1 MWQAGGRPRVLVA
14 DGDEQTLTQLA
25 LRLGRAGYEVL
36 VARDGEEAVAR
47 ATTEHPDICV
57 IDAMTP
63 KLTGWDVA
71 RRLRADPRTCDMPV
85 LLMTAQAT
93 CRPSDGRAPDPD
105 GYLPK
110 PCSTHELRSR
120 VRAALVRRR
129 GVRTPRAASAPPA
142 RS

>member
-1 MWQAGGRPRVLVA
+1 MRRAGRQPRVLVA
-14 DGDEQTLTQLA
+14 DGDEQMLTQTA

-47 ATTEHPDICV
+47 ARAEHPDLCV

-63 KLTGWDVA
+63 KLTGWDVT
-71 RRLRADPRTCDMPV
+71 RRLRADPRTCDLLV
-85 LLMTAQAT
+85 LLMTVQ
-93 CRPSDGRAPDPD
+93 RPHRASTERDPD

-110 PCSTHELRSR
+110 PCSPHELRSS

-129 GVRTPRAASAPPA
+129 SPRMP
-142 RS
+142 

>member
-1 MWQAGGRPRVLVA
+1 MRQAGSRPRVLVA
-14 DGDEQTLTQLA
+14 DGDEQMLTQTA

-47 ATTEHPDICV
+47 ATAEHPDLCV

-63 KLTGWDVA
+63 KLTGWDVT
-71 RRLRADPRTCDMPV
+71 RRLRADPRTCDLPV
-85 LLMTAQAT
+85 LLMTVQAQT
-93 CRPSDGRAPDPD
+93 PRRPSADRERDPD

-110 PCSTHELRSR
+110 PCSPHELRSS

-129 GVRTPRAASAPPA
+129 
-142 RS
+142 

>member
-47 ATTEHPDICV
+47 ATAEHPDVCV

-63 KLTGWDVA
+63 KLTGWDVTH
-71 RRLRADPRTCDMPV
+71 RLRADPRTCDVPV
-85 LLMTAQAT
+85 LLMTAQAAA
-93 CRPSDGRAPDPD
+93 RPSDGRERDPD

-120 VRAALVRRR
+120 VRAVLLRRR
-129 GVRTPRAASAPPA
+129 RAASAPPA

>member
-1 MWQAGGRPRVLVA
+1 MRQAGGRPRVLVA
-14 DGDEQTLTQLA
+14 DGDEQALTQLA
-25 LRLGRAGYEVL
+25 LRLGRAGYDVL

-47 ATTEHPDICV
+47 ATVEHPDICV

-63 KLTGWDVA
+63 KLTGWDVTH
-71 RRLRADPRTCDMPV
+71 RLRADPRTCDVPV
-85 LLMTAQAT
+85 LLMTAQAAR
-93 CRPSDGRAPDPD
+93 RPSDGRDRDPD

-120 VRAALVRRR
+120 VRATLL
-129 GVRTPRAASAPPA
+129 RTPRAASARPA

>member
-1 MWQAGGRPRVLVA
+1 MRQAGSRPRVLVA
-14 DGDEQTLTQLA
+14 DGDEQMLTQTA

-47 ATTEHPDICV
+47 ATAEHPDLCV

-63 KLTGWDVA
+63 KLTGWDVT
-71 RRLRADPRTCDMPV
+71 RRLRADPRTCDVPV
-85 LLMTAQAT
+85 LLMTAQAQT
-93 CRPSDGRAPDPD
+93 SRRPSDGRERDPD

-110 PCSTHELRSR
+110 PCSPHELRSS

-129 GVRTPRAASAPPA
+129 
-142 RS
+142 

>member
-1 MWQAGGRPRVLVA
+1 VRQADERQCVLVA
-14 DGDEQTLTQLA
+14 DGDEQTLTQTA

-47 ATTEHPDICV
+47 ATAEHPDLCV

-63 KLTGWDVA
+63 KLTGWDVT
-71 RRLRADPRTCDMPV
+71 RRLRADPRTCDLPV
-85 LLMTAQAT
+85 LLMTVQGPQ
-93 CRPSDGRAPDPD
+93 RPTDGRERGPD

-110 PCSTHELRSR
+110 PCSPHELRSS

-129 GVRTPRAASAPPA
+129 
-142 RS
+142 

>member
-1 MWQAGGRPRVLVA
+1 MVA
-14 DGDEQTLTQLA
+14 DGDEQTLTQTA

-47 ATTEHPDICV
+47 AQTERPDVCV

-63 KLTGWDVA
+63 KLTGWDVT
-71 RRLRADPRTCDMPV
+71 RRLRADPGTCDVPV
-85 LLMTAQAT
+85 LLMTAQAHAAR
-93 CRPSDGRAPDPD
+93 RPSGERDPD

-110 PCSTHELRSR
+110 PCSTHELRSS

-129 GVRTPRAASAPPA
+129 
-142 RS
+142 